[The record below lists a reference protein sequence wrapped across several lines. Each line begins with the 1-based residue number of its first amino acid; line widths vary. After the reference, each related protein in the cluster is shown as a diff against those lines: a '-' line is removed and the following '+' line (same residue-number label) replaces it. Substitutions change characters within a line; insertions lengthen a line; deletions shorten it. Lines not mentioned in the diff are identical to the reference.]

1 MSGSDPPGSAGER
14 CTFLFCEF
22 SIMPDWYIYLIRTRY
37 GALYT
42 GIATDVMRRLAEHEG
57 DGKKGARCLRS
68 KGPLQL
74 AYSAKIGSR
83 ALALKAESC
92 IKKLPKDKKE
102 AIVAGKPTG
111 KALMRLLSL

>member
-1 MSGSDPPGSAGER
+1 
-14 CTFLFCEF
+14 
-22 SIMPDWYIYLIRTRY
+22 MPDWHVYLVRTRF

-42 GIATDVMRRLAEHEG
+42 GIATDVMRRLAEHQNG
-57 DGKKGARCLRS
+57 GKKGSRCLRS

-83 ALALKAESC
+83 ALALKVESC

-111 KALMRLLSL
+111 KALLRLLCL